1 MAGMSFA
8 TLSSYSQTTVD
19 TALELQTGEN
29 SYTFA
34 EAGQQTVYYKYTA
47 PEGKSQLLTLQKSSQ
62 SVSLQV
68 STDGTYNTA
77 VQGVMLDNGL
87 KSVFPIAE
95 AFYGCC
101 CGKCLRHAKHVVH
114 GS

>member
-47 PEGKSQLLTLQKSSQ
+47 PEGKSQLLTLQK
-62 SVSLQV
+62 
-68 STDGTYNTA
+68 
-77 VQGVMLDNGL
+77 
-87 KSVFPIAE
+87 FIAIRY
-95 AFYGCC
+95 AFKYRLMALTTLLF
-101 CGKCLRHAKHVVH
+101 KA
-114 GS
+114 

>member
-34 EAGQQTVYYKYTA
+34 EAGQQTVYYKQYF
-47 PEGKSQLLTLQKSSQ
+47 GKFLPK
-62 SVSLQV
+62 
-68 STDGTYNTA
+68 N
-77 VQGVMLDNGL
+77 
-87 KSVFPIAE
+87 
-95 AFYGCC
+95 
-101 CGKCLRHAKHVVH
+101 
-114 GS
+114 